1 MIARG
6 LWDILYKQTKAKSEP
21 FIELMNKLAIGKVQN
36 LLNMTNTW
44 EQRQGNWAVHSRGDI
59 MNNETREFRLDTTDT
74 RPGTKAIKQE
84 TQHKTVTR
92 TCRLDTGIKDRHGDK
107 TQVSDPWSDCGKQRN
122 RKTKYYKT
130 QKKKQNVNGATR
142 DIINMYTRQR

>member
-107 TQVSDPWSDCGKQRN
+107 TQVRDPWSDCGKQRN

-130 QKKKQNVNGATR
+130 QKKKQNANGATR

>member
-1 MIARG
+1 MGYFVQTNKSKKRA
-6 LWDILYKQTKAKSEP
+6 LYWADEQTS
-21 FIELMNKLAIGKVQN
+21 NRQSTKLTEHDKP
-36 LLNMTNTW
+36 LTNTW

-92 TCRLDTGIKDRHGDK
+92 TCRLDTGIKVRHGDK
-107 TQVSDPWSDCGKQRN
+107 TQVRDPWSDCGKQRN
-122 RKTKYYKT
+122 CKTKYYKT

-142 DIINMYTRQR
+142 DIINIYTRQR

>member
-1 MIARG
+1 
-6 LWDILYKQTKAKSEP
+6 
-21 FIELMNKLAIGKVQN
+21 
-36 LLNMTNTW
+36 
-44 EQRQGNWAVHSRGDI
+44 

-74 RPGTKAIKQE
+74 RPGTMAIKQE

-107 TQVSDPWSDCGKQRN
+107 TQVRDWWSDCGKQRN

-130 QKKKQNVNGATR
+130 QKKKQNINGATR